1 MSVLSPKRERLWSG
15 QSSARKSKD
24 RLSLCYILNY
34 VKQIQI
40 PPRDYYAPIVGEF
53 EHLVLLALVRLGNG
67 AYGAAIRR
75 EIRERTGRDAAIGT
89 VYMTLG
95 RLEKKKMI
103 VSYVGDPTPQ
113 RGGRRRRH
121 YLIDAAGQGALGRA
135 YRAFAAM
142 AEGIEPELAAL

>member
-1 MSVLSPKRERLWSG
+1 M
-15 QSSARKSKD
+15 
-24 RLSLCYILNY
+24 
-34 VKQIQI
+34 QI
-40 PPRDYYAPIVGEF
+40 PPQDYYAPIVGEF

-75 EIRERTGRDAAIGT
+75 EIRERTGRDASIGT
-89 VYMTLG
+89 VYMALG

>member
-1 MSVLSPKRERLWSG
+1 MVGPEPGRKR
-15 QSSARKSKD
+15 KN
-24 RLSLCYILNY
+24 RLSLCYILND

-40 PPRDYYAPIVGEF
+40 PPQDYYAPIVGEF

-67 AYGAAIRR
+67 AYGASIRR

-89 VYMTLG
+89 VYMALG
-95 RLEKKKMI
+95 RLEAKKMI
-103 VSYVGDPTPQ
+103 VSYVGNPTPQ

-121 YLIDAAGQGALGRA
+121 YLIDAEGQKALGRA

-142 AEGIEPELAAL
+142 AEGIEPQLAAL